1 MTRSQFYVDGEPL
14 NLRGP
19 GGPVRWVTDE
29 QTLHGPGAVSS
40 AQVRLPGMDGELSL
54 PSTRTTGASTWALS
68 MGVTGRTYEEMLT
81 NKHNLERLLKPHNRD
96 VTITEVLPSG
106 ETITARGYVDGEPT
120 IDRPWD
126 SDSDGFFATYVF
138 RIPTGV
144 WLGPEVTTQITGA
157 GMASVATGALGGS
170 APMYETR
177 LTVTGSDV
185 YFQVS
190 SGGDPNA
197 YIAYIGDTGGGATI
211 WPKAVFATNGAGT
224 NVSTNLSTGTRT
236 FHVPADGIF
245 RVDHFSGVTSATIT
259 TRKAYY

>member
-1 MTRSQFYVDGEPL
+1 MRSTYTIDDVPL
-14 NLRGP
+14 DDFPR
-19 GGPVRWVTDE
+19 RWVNED
-29 QTLHGPGAVSS
+29 QTLHGPQSLSMVQLELPNMPGEVP
-40 AQVRLPGMDGELSL
+40 LPGTLNA
-54 PSTRTTGASTWALS
+54 GAADFTLS
-68 MGVTGRTYEEMLT
+68 MTVTGETYEHMIA
-81 NKHNLERLLKPHNRD
+81 NLDRLYAIAAPAGRMVN
-96 VTITEVLPSG
+96 ITEHMPSG
-106 ETITARGYVDGEPT
+106 EWRTTTAYLTGANIGKPWTSDDDGAEVDLT
-120 IDRPWD
+120 
-126 SDSDGFFATYVF
+126 F
-138 RIPTGV
+138 RLPTGV

-185 YFQVS
+185 YFQLS
-190 SGGDPNA
+190 SGGNPNA
-197 YIAYIGDTGGGATI
+197 NIAYIGDTGGEATI
-211 WPKAVFATNGAGT
+211 WPKAVFATNGSGT